1 MESYQ
6 DEDVCILHPHVKS
19 GVILYGKDGRFRP
32 LDGRMGSDIKDKTQ
46 YIRVD
51 PDKTYVYSLY
61 RDTPLQN
68 SRKTLTEYLAILEE
82 NKIKPGNKH
91 GNMQKVWNYF
101 SSRAELI
108 SKKAVV
114 APPLTTMPIQYIS
127 VVLVKPDDLF
137 INHRKFSDININE
150 FSGDSERIY

>member
-82 NKIKPGNKH
+82 NKNKFGN
-91 GNMQKVWNYF
+91 KVWNYF
-101 SSRAELI
+101 SSRAEI
-108 SKKAVV
+108 IPKKTAVV
-114 APPLTTMPIQYIS
+114 PPLTTMPIQYIS
-127 VVLVKPDDLF
+127 VVLVKPTDLF

-150 FSGDSERIY
+150 FP

>member
-19 GVILYGKDGRFRP
+19 GVVLYGKDGMFRP

-82 NKIKPGNKH
+82 NKNKFGN
-91 GNMQKVWNYF
+91 KVWNYF
-101 SSRAELI
+101 SSRAEI
-108 SKKAVV
+108 IPKKTAVV
-114 APPLTTMPIQYIS
+114 PPLTTMPIQYIS
-127 VVLVKPDDLF
+127 VVLVKPTDLF

-150 FSGDSERIY
+150 FP